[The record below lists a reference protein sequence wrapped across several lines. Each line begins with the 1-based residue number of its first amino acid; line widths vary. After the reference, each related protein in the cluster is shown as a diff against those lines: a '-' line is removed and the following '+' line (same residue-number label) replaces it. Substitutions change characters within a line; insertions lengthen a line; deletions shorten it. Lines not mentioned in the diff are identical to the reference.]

1 VCFRSILKTK
11 PDEMR
16 FQLTFDGDLP
26 SVGNS
31 PPPRRPAKVAVIWTL
46 RHAISAQLESLWEH
60 HHLLRGVGGTQAR
73 AAANTLRQP
82 IKRCGHEFVA
92 IVRPALKLK
101 CELCVNMLVNHS
113 LGSLVTG
120 IGDLDNRVKTLL
132 DALRVPKDPQE
143 FKHVTLAPGLYPCLL
158 EDDAMITAL
167 HITTDRYLA
176 CPSTSPQH
184 VRLQISVSV
193 LPAENDFS
201 NEAFRTD

>member
-1 VCFRSILKTK
+1 
-11 PDEMR
+11 MR

-31 PPPRRPAKVAVIWTL
+31 PPPRRPAKVAAIWTV
-46 RHAISAQLESLWEH
+46 RDAISPQLESLWEH
-60 HHLLRGVGGTQAR
+60 HHLLRGSGSTQAR
-73 AAANTLRQP
+73 AAAIKLREP

-101 CELCVNMLVNHS
+101 CELSVNMLVNHS
-113 LGSLVTG
+113 PGSLVTG
-120 IGDLDNRVKTLL
+120 VGDLDNRVKTLL

-143 FKHVTLAPGLYPCLL
+143 FKQARIARGLYPCLL
-158 EDDAMITAL
+158 EDDAIITAL
-167 HITTDRYLA
+167 EITTDRYLA

-184 VRLQISVSV
+184 VRLQIGVSV